1 MTDQLI
7 VERGGLEKK
16 DKSELQAIVEALGGT
31 ATSRVRKADLIDQI
45 LELSGAALPADQD
58 PENEDPADQ
67 DPANEH
73 SAADTATTADTA
85 SQASDTIES
94 GGQGESG
101 GEGGAV
107 ATKSNGTDA
116 APEGDVSTAD
126 PADASADEGE
136 TGRAE
141 QSAAG
146 NDGAKAGAREGNGR
160 DNRDSGSRNSGSR
173 ADRGSGRQ
181 SKGGRGSKGSSAT
194 SADGHP
200 VGPDGEPLADWE
212 VEVMADGGGQTSSGQ
227 KRGGG
232 RNNDRKQGGSSDK
245 GGKNDNAGKSGDQ
258 SAKSDK
264 GAKSDKS
271 DKSDKDDSD
280 PNNRRGRRRG
290 RGRGRDRDDVG
301 NDPISAEPVPVEG
314 SLDLREEG
322 YGFLRVAGYLPSKE
336 DVYVSVKQVRQYG
349 LRRGDR
355 LTGLSRPANRNE
367 KNPGFHQIDTVNGK
381 PPEEGRN
388 RPRFDNLTPL
398 FPDEQLVMSMREEP
412 LNMTTRIIDLVAPIG
427 KGQRGLIV
435 SPPKAGKTTVIKDI
449 ARAIE
454 TNNPEVKLIVLLVDE
469 RPEEVTDMRRT
480 LTAGEVASSTFDR
493 PPEEHCA
500 VAELTVERA
509 KRMVEAGEDVCII
522 LDGITRLARA
532 YNLTAPQTG
541 RAMSGGLDAAALYP
555 PKRILG
561 AARNLEEGG
570 SLTILAT
577 ALIETGS
584 KMDEVIF
591 EEFKGTG
598 NMELRLDRRLAEKR
612 VFPAIDID
620 ASSTRNEELLFDAK
634 QLKQAW
640 KLRKVL
646 SGMSEEGSSAAAI
659 DMLIDR
665 LQTFKTN
672 DDFLAEIGKAPSV

>member
-16 DKSELQAIVEALGGT
+16 DKSELQAIVEALGGS
-31 ATSRVRKADLIDQI
+31 APSRARKADLIDQI
-45 LELSGAALPADQD
+45 LELSGAALPDD
-58 PENEDPADQ
+58 PDSGDTGSGDPGSG
-67 DPANEH
+67 DPG
-73 SAADTATTADTA
+73 SGDPGSGDTADTNGDA
-85 SQASDTIES
+85 DVSGSEETADSDGANGAAGSDLAS
-94 GGQGESG
+94 GG
-101 GEGGAV
+101 
-107 ATKSNGTDA
+107 DA
-116 APEGDVSTAD
+116 EAA
-126 PADASADEGE
+126 
-136 TGRAE
+136 AE
-141 QSAAG
+141 P
-146 NDGAKAGAREGNGR
+146 AKAARAGDGR
-160 DNRDSGSRNSGSR
+160 TAQSSDSAPSTGSSDSSSGR
-173 ADRGSGRQ
+173 SGRQ
-181 SKGGRGSKGSSAT
+181 SGRGRGGKT
-194 SADGHP
+194 SPQTSEDGHP

-212 VEVMADGGGQTSSGQ
+212 LEVMADGDGGGSSKTGQ
-227 KRGGG
+227 KGGG
-232 RNNDRKQGGSSDK
+232 RGDSRKQGGNDRNK
-245 GGKNDNAGKSGDQ
+245 GDQNKNDQNKNDQNKNDQGKNEQGNNAGN
-258 SAKSDK
+258 DK
-264 GAKSDKS
+264 DRA
-271 DKSDKDDSD
+271 DKDDVD

-290 RGRGRDRDDVG
+290 RNRGRDRDDAG
-301 NDPISAEPVPVEG
+301 NDPISTEPVPVEG
-314 SLDLREEG
+314 ALDLRDEG

-336 DVYVSVKQVRQYG
+336 DVYVSVKQVRQFG
-349 LRRGDR
+349 LRKGDR

-367 KNPGFHQIDTVNGK
+367 KNPGFHQIDTVNGNR
-381 PPEEGRN
+381 PEEAKN
-388 RPRFDNLTPL
+388 RPKFDDLTPL
-398 FPDEQLVMSMREEP
+398 FPDEQLVMSMRDEP

-454 TNNPEVKLIVLLVDE
+454 TNNPDVKLIVLLVDE
-469 RPEEVTDMRRT
+469 RPEEVTDMRRS
-480 LTAGEVASSTFDR
+480 LSAGEVAASTFDR

-509 KRMVEAGEDVCII
+509 KRMVEAGQDVCII

-584 KMDEVIF
+584 KMDDVIF

-612 VFPAIDID
+612 IFPAIDID
-620 ASSTRNEELLFDAK
+620 ASSTRNEELLFDRT

-659 DMLIDR
+659 EMLIDR